1 MAIALEVVLFVFQLL
16 VALLCVLI
24 TSTLVGMQFDKR
36 VNHNIALTVG
46 GITLGV
52 GLVCLLLWSAF

>member
-1 MAIALEVVLFVFQLL
+1 MAIVLEVVLFVFE
-16 VALLCVLI
+16 ALAALTVVLI
-24 TSTLVGMQFDKR
+24 SSTLVGMQYDKR

>member
-1 MAIALEVVLFVFQLL
+1 MIITLEVVSILFQLL

-24 TSTLVGMQFDKR
+24 TSTLVGQQFDKR
-36 VNHNIALTVG
+36 VNHNIALAVG

-52 GLVCLLLWSAF
+52 GLVYLLLWSAF